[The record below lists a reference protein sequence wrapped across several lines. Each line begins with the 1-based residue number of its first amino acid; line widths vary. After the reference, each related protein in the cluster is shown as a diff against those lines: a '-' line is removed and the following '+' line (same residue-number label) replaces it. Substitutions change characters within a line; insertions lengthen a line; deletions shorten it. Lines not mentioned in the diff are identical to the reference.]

1 MRSFI
6 AFLKKELMESTR
18 SGRLIFFLI
27 LCFAFGIMNPAVAKL
42 TPWLL
47 EALSD
52 SLAESG
58 MSITAVTVDA
68 LTSWTQFF
76 KNIPMA
82 LIAFVLMYGNIL
94 TREYESGTLIL
105 ILTKGLSRAKVVLA
119 KLAMMLGIWTVG
131 YWLCFAVTYGYNDYF
146 WTNDIAQN
154 LLAATVYWW
163 VFGVFTICLT
173 LFFSVLLKSYSGV
186 LLATGATVLL
196 SYLIGLLPKIKDF
209 VPTALMSGNAIVL
222 GAKSG
227 HDCLTALI
235 ITASLCVICVVSSI
249 PIINKKAL

>member
-1 MRSFI
+1 MRSFV
-6 AFLKKELMESTR
+6 AFFKKELMESAR
-18 SGRLIFFLI
+18 SGRLLFFLI
-27 LCFAFGIMNPAVAKL
+27 LSFSFGVMNPGIAKL

-47 EALSD
+47 EMFSA

-58 MSITAVTVDA
+58 MTVTEVTVDA

-82 LIAFVLMYGNIL
+82 LITFVLMYGNIL
-94 TREYESGTLIL
+94 TREYESGTLTM
-105 ILTKGLSRAKVVLA
+105 ILTKGVARYKVILA
-119 KLAMMLGIWTVG
+119 KLCMMLTLWSLG
-131 YWLCFAVTYGYNDYF
+131 YWLCFGVTYLYNDYF
-146 WTNDIAQN
+146 WSNAIAQN
-154 LLAATVYWW
+154 LLAATLYWW
-163 VFGVFTICLT
+163 LFGVFTICLM

-186 LLATGATVLL
+186 LLATVATVLL